1 MSRILSYNENM
12 MHASNIHSVIP
23 REMLRDLYNSTHIQG
38 KKLVFTN
45 GCFDILHTGHIKY
58 LEEAKSL
65 GDILI
70 VGVNSDRSA
79 RILKGPGRPITADDE
94 RAKIIA
100 SIYCVDYVVIFDEL
114 TPIQLISELKPNIY
128 VKGGDYKVKSL
139 PEYETLT
146 AYGGEVRTLCF
157 IEGQSSSNIIKQII
171 KNYGSVN

>member
-1 MSRILSYNENM
+1 MTPIP
-12 MHASNIHSVIP
+12 HIHSILP
-23 REMLRDLYNSTHIQG
+23 REMLPELSKSIHNKG

-45 GCFDILHTGHIKY
+45 GCFDILHIGHIKY

-79 RILKGPGRPITADDE
+79 RILKGPGRPIITDHK
-94 RAKIIA
+94 RAKIIS

-114 TPIQLISELKPNIY
+114 TPIQLISELKPNIH
-128 VKGGDYKVKSL
+128 VKGGNYKVKSL

-146 AYGGEVRTLCF
+146 AYGGEVRTLCYM
-157 IEGQSSSNIIKQII
+157 EGQSSSNIIKQII
-171 KNYGSVN
+171 KNYGSVS